1 MILLILMW
9 CDVPW
14 GLHSPGP
21 TPSSYPRRVS
31 AVVFPSGS
39 SEKVLSAPARAHASP
54 DVHSD
59 RARSGASQAAQGPR
73 TGSVVRRGFRYWYEA
88 PDADSKYPTQT
99 PRCACATHG
108 VLDLRSRCP
117 HHAPSRHSPLG
128 QTRSKP
134 HNVSRTVIPILRQP
148 HRTACLTSTPNITSS
163 ARHRQEKNRSDHIP
177 QHLHPPCVSRHD
189 VIVAVQYSY

>member
-1 MILLILMW
+1 MW

-21 TPSSYPRRVS
+21 TPSPYPRRVS
-31 AVVFPSGS
+31 AVVPPSGS

-73 TGSVVRRGFRYWYEA
+73 TGTVVRRGFRYWYEA

-108 VLDLRSRCP
+108 ALNLRVRCP
-117 HHAPSRHSPLG
+117 HHAPSKRPPLS
-128 QTRSKP
+128 QTRGKP
-134 HNVSRTVIPILRQP
+134 HQRVTDFRPHDAATTPSMLARQSAAISPRHRGIHKKRTG
-148 HRTACLTSTPNITSS
+148 RTAYCSTFTPHTFHDMASS
-163 ARHRQEKNRSDHIP
+163 MTYTDPID
-177 QHLHPPCVSRHD
+177 L
-189 VIVAVQYSY
+189 

>member
-1 MILLILMW
+1 MW

-21 TPSSYPRRVS
+21 TPSPYPRRVS
-31 AVVFPSGS
+31 AVVPPSGS

-73 TGSVVRRGFRYWYEA
+73 TGSVVRRGFGYWYEA

-108 VLDLRSRCP
+108 ALDLHARCP
-117 HHAPSRHSPLG
+117 HHAPSKRPPLS
-128 QTRSKP
+128 QTRSKSHQRLTDFRSTLAAHTP
-134 HNVSRTVIPILRQP
+134 FNVQSSNYRD
-148 HRTACLTSTPNITSS
+148 ITSPAMCS
-163 ARHRQEKNRSDHIP
+163 QEKNRSDRLP
-177 QHLHPPCVSRHD
+177 QERHAPHVSRHG
-189 VIVAVQYSY
+189 VIDDLH

>member
-1 MILLILMW
+1 MW

-21 TPSSYPRRVS
+21 TPSPYPRRVS
-31 AVVFPSGS
+31 AVVPPSGS
-39 SEKVLSAPARAHASP
+39 SEKVSSAPTRAHALP
-54 DVHSD
+54 GTHSD

-73 TGSVVRRGFRYWYEA
+73 TGAVVRRGFRYWYEA

-108 VLDLRSRCP
+108 VLDLRARCP
-117 HHAPSRHSPLG
+117 HHASSRHSPLG

-134 HNVSRTVIPILRQP
+134 HHRVTDCHPHSATTAPAPLARQSAPTSPRQRGNHKKRTG
-148 HRTACLTSTPNITSS
+148 RTACLRSVTPHTFHDMASS
-163 ARHRQEKNRSDHIP
+163 MTYTNPID
-177 QHLHPPCVSRHD
+177 L
-189 VIVAVQYSY
+189 